1 MTIGVA
7 NSANDGEVF
16 GKNWSSVWTPLRA
29 VAGMGMLLPTAAGFS
44 FAQLFVLMVTLW
56 GVGLANGAY
65 KIGIQTG
72 ILAPESMVQG
82 INHPGAFYG
91 MRAFAQQYVFASYC
105 AL

>member
-44 FAQLFVLMVTLW
+44 FAQLFVLMVALW
-56 GVGLANGAY
+56 GVGLANGVY

-72 ILAPESMVQG
+72 ILAPESVVQG
-82 INHPGAFYG
+82 INHPGTFYG
-91 MRAFAQQYVFASYC
+91 MRDFAQK
-105 AL
+105 